1 MYIVGIFIVCTRNM
15 LYVCTLYVHSIYIEC
30 TRYMCVHCMY
40 IVYTLY
46 VHVICVLCV
55 HYIVCIALYVHCMY
69 MLYVHT
75 LNMKLYA
82 YIYNSLSNKQSL
94 FQVKAGLKDGLGRAF
109 YLRTGIKKEEIQFS
123 NTHVTLVRSLNELKR
138 ECILLEIKRVFK
150 GLQPPRLL
158 QFSLVFTY

>member
-1 MYIVGIFIVCTRNM
+1 MHTV
-15 LYVCTLYVHSIYIEC
+15 YVCTLYVHCIYIVC
-30 TRYMCVHCMY
+30 TCYMCIVCTLYCVHC
-40 IVYTLY
+40 IVCTLY
-46 VHVICVLCV
+46 I
-55 HYIVCIALYVHCMY
+55 LYA
-69 MLYVHT
+69 HT